1 MRVVIEKRLNY
12 FGKASGIIHRV
23 LTRIR
28 LLRSAIGFLK
38 IPLTVSLLLLGD
50 LCIPSSRG
58 YFYEDKFYIINI

>member
-12 FGKASGIIHRV
+12 FGKASGTIT

-58 YFYEDKFYIINI
+58 YFYEDKLT